1 MLCEAS
7 RTESILYVLDRIYD
21 RRGKAHT
28 LPMTN
33 SMTADVIKKD
43 SLVLTR

>member
-1 MLCEAS
+1 MRPAELS
-7 RTESILYVLDRIYD
+7 QFSTSLTESTTKEEKPILSPCPI
-21 RRGKAHT
+21 
-28 LPMTN
+28 

>member
-1 MLCEAS
+1 MLYEAG

-28 LPMTN
+28 FPMTN
-33 SMTADVIKKD
+33 QHDCRCNQERLIGSH
-43 SLVLTR
+43 